1 MTQHLVFNGILLQSI
16 GSSIQQIPDVTSVI
30 DLYLDKQIKNRTEND
45 YTAFG
50 RLEKNALEFPIHNDV
65 GDTDMASQRIS
76 GFKGDLQRGTIAY
89 DRDSNKLDEQV
100 RTCRDKLQEHFPKLT
115 MVKKLSKSEKIRL
128 VGDDCFSF
136 VPDGGCWFKDKTLIA
151 VFEAK
156 KQGRQGNAHER
167 W

>member
-1 MTQHLVFNGILLQSI
+1 MIQHLVSNEIPLPII
-16 GSSIQQIPDVTSVI
+16 GSNIQQIPNVTSVR

-45 YTAFG
+45 YTVFG

-65 GDTDMASQRIS
+65 GSTDMASQRIS
-76 GFKGDLQRGTIAY
+76 GFKGGLQRGTIAY
-89 DRDSNKLDEQV
+89 DRDSKKLDEQMK
-100 RTCRDKLQEHFPKLT
+100 TCRDKLQAHFPKLA

-128 VGDDCFSF
+128 VGDDCSSF
-136 VPDGGCWFKDKTLIA
+136 VPDGGCWFKGKTLVA
-151 VFEAK
+151 VFEAR